1 PLAHAMGAALEEL
14 DAAVILEEAQG
25 EDRHRLPPSEPAAVV
40 DEAGGFPTAHGDDA
54 RSHQPGAEGIGTE
67 PVAATGDESVALAQ
81 EGERAV
87 RHAEAGDRVLLS
99 GPGIGMRSGQ
109 VGLRSGCWSGT
120 EGGGRGSPGD
130 AQAGGRGAGAAPI
143 AGRATGTQPRP
154 A

>member
-1 PLAHAMGAALEEL
+1 
-14 DAAVILEEAQG
+14 
-25 EDRHRLPPSEPAAVV
+25 
-40 DEAGGFPTAHGDDA
+40 
-54 RSHQPGAEGIGTE
+54 
-67 PVAATGDESVALAQ
+67 

-109 VGLRSGCWSGT
+109 VRLRSGCWSGT

-154 A
+154 AKRRASRAAWKRAFDLLTVSWNSASGSLSATTPPPAWT